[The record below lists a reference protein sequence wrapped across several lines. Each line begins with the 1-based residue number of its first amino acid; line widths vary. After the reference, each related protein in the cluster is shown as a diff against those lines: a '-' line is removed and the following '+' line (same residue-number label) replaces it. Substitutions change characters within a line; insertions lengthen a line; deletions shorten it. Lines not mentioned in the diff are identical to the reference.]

1 MKFRI
6 GILALAILAAF
17 SGRASAADMP
27 VKAARVVPAPAPA
40 MMSWTG
46 WYIGAFV
53 GYHWG
58 NITESGC
65 VGICPSGDDPR
76 IWGAGIQ
83 AGYDWHMPNNW
94 VFGLQARI
102 PVFAEHDTV
111 VATGVP
117 FSVKPRFQAFGSAR
131 LGYAMGP
138 MGAWLPY
145 VNLGIGVG
153 SNRLSGLGASDT
165 ATHVVLGA
173 GAGIEYRLSRNWSV
187 DLRYMYASWLK
198 ETYNLGV
205 PGEKFG
211 DNSSNVTLAVNYRFN
226 P

>member
-6 GILALAILAAF
+6 GIFALAMVTAL
-17 SGRASAADMP
+17 SGQATAADMA
-27 VKAARVVPAPAPA
+27 VKATPRVVTPV
-40 MMSWTG
+40 MNWTG
-46 WYIGAFV
+46 WYVGAFV

-76 IWGAGIQ
+76 MWYGGLQ

-102 PVFAEHDTV
+102 PVIAEDDTV
-111 VATGVP
+111 IATGVP
-117 FSVKPRFQAFGSAR
+117 FRVKPRFQAFGSAR

-138 MGAWLPY
+138 MGEWLPY
-145 VNLGIGVG
+145 VAAGVG
-153 SNRLSGLGASDT
+153 VARNTLSGLGASDS
-165 ATHVVLGA
+165 ATHVGFGA
-173 GAGIEYRLSRNWSV
+173 GLGVEYRVARNWSV
-187 DLRYMYASWLK
+187 DLRYMYATFPK

-211 DNSSNVTLAVNYRFN
+211 DNSSNVTLAVNYRF
-226 P
+226 